1 MPKKKPGAKEK
12 LFKLY
17 CEPRWNSTYEMCQ
30 RYLELMDVVEF
41 ALRDDNNA
49 FDCAPPENVAPIIE
63 LYTQA
68 LKPFYDLTK
77 LAQGAVSAL
86 LPYFK

>member
-1 MPKKKPGAKEK
+1 
-12 LFKLY
+12 
-17 CEPRWNSTYEMCQ
+17 
-30 RYLELMDVVEF
+30 MDVVEF